1 MTDSGKSYWLTE
13 QWYHPHTSVCNIP
26 GFVWRA
32 ASLRDFCP
40 CANVTECICTST
52 DSTAWAVWYSGSFL
66 GYKTLQHCTPN
77 TGYTCNTVLICI
89 ETVNRH
95 GRKQKHTNKQKASL
109 SKALTEQGRGSEPE
123 FRFLA
128 SIQKPGTGACSCHPI
143 QGQRRRVDPGL
154 VCALVMPC
162 HLPFWVWF
170 ISLMSLYIMYEFK
183 PFPCK
188 SDSWNFV
195 YGTIRFCCVQ
205 REGLFNQDMGSRFK
219 F

>member
-32 ASLRDFCP
+32 ASLRNFCP

-52 DSTAWAVWYSGSFL
+52 DSTAWAVWYSRSFL

-109 SKALTEQGRGSEPE
+109 SKGLTEQGRGSEPE
-123 FRFLA
+123 SRFLA
-128 SIQKPGTGACSCHPI
+128 SIKKPGTRACSCHLN
-143 QGQRRRVDPGL
+143 PGTEEKGGPRACL
-154 VCALVMPC
+154 CSC
-162 HLPFWVWF
+162 HA
-170 ISLMSLYIMYEFK
+170 MSLAFLTL
-183 PFPCK
+183 
-188 SDSWNFV
+188 V
-195 YGTIRFCCVQ
+195 YFTYVTLHNVRIQAISMKKWQLKFCVWYNKILLCTKRRLV
-205 REGLFNQDMGSRFK
+205 
-219 F
+219 